1 MNFKEVK
8 LTEIVDPIRG
18 NSEYTKEYGE
28 AHKGDYPV
36 YSASNSTPLTY
47 IDHYD
52 YDGKYLTWATNGF
65 GGFIKVIEGK
75 FSTNGDRGILLPKE
89 NVNID
94 LEYLRYALQP
104 ILRGLAKGRK
114 GDRGKNEFTKVPV
127 AMLKKVSISIPINKE
142 GDYDIAAQK
151 VQLNKYKTIEAL
163 EGYIASEVASLR
175 DIAIDIPLEQK
186 SLSLK
191 IEDIFDLEEQTNTS
205 FFTKQFVNDHK
216 GDVPVYSASK
226 DELFPGY
233 GHVQDNL
240 PDVKYFNDVLT
251 WNIDGSVGR
260 AFLRKGRFSLSEK
273 VIPLILKEKWKGL
286 IDYEFVKYVLEERAV
301 ESGFGFSRKAGKV
314 RIKDLE
320 IEFPFTEQ
328 NGKKVPDLSEQRRL
342 AERYRQ
348 IYSLKGEFV
357 AELEGLLGL
366 NVLVTP

>member
-1 MNFKEVK
+1 MNSKKVK

-28 AHKGDYPV
+28 AHKGEYPV

-89 NVNID
+89 GMNVD
-94 LEYLRYALQP
+94 LEYLRYTLQP

-127 AMLKKVSISIPINKE
+127 AMLKKVSISIPVNE
-142 GDYDIAAQK
+142 DSDFDIEAQK
-151 VQLNKYKTIEAL
+151 AQLNKYKAIEAL
-163 EGYIASEVASLR
+163 EAYIATEVASLR
-175 DIAIDIPLEQK
+175 DITIDIPLEQK

-191 IEDIFDLEEQTNTS
+191 VEDIFDLERQTNTS
-205 FFTKQFVNDHK
+205 FFTKQFVNQHK

-233 GHVQDNL
+233 GYVQDNL
-240 PDVKYFNDVLT
+240 PGVKYFNDVLT
-251 WNIDGSVGR
+251 WNIDGSVGK
-260 AFLRKGRFSLSEK
+260 AFFRKGRFTLSEK
-273 VIPLILKEKWKGL
+273 VIPLILKEEWEGL

-301 ESGFGFSRKAGKV
+301 ENGFGFSRKAGKV

-320 IEFPFTEQ
+320 IEFPIIERD
-328 NGKKVPDLSEQRRL
+328 GKSLPDLNEQKRL
-342 AERYRQ
+342 AERYREV
-348 IYSLKGEFV
+348 YCLKEGFV
-357 AELEGLLGL
+357 AELEGLQGL
-366 NVLVTP
+366 NILVAA